1 MMDSSRLGQAMRGIA
16 YDQGNLLNSV
26 MRDIEN
32 QWMGRRLQEP
42 YNQLQAAV
50 TSLTGYEPLRDIATT
65 KLAGGANL
73 SDMLAAQG
81 LAGWQSQRQNLA
93 DTMQYGLQQAEMPK
107 TFYQM
112 AYTKPTSAV
121 EQQSAMMNQLLNIWD
136 TLLNAELQ
144 REAISAER
152 DIADL
157 QYDDSFDF
165 WDILF

>member
-1 MMDSSRLGQAMRGIA
+1 
-16 YDQGNLLNSV
+16 
-26 MRDIEN
+26 
-32 QWMGRRLQEP
+32 
-42 YNQLQAAV
+42 
-50 TSLTGYEPLRDIATT
+50 
-65 KLAGGANL
+65 
-73 SDMLAAQG
+73 
-81 LAGWQSQRQNLA
+81 
-93 DTMQYGLQQAEMPK
+93 
-107 TFYQM
+107 M

-121 EQQSAMMNQLLNIWD
+121 EQQSQMMNQLLNIWD